1 MSGNEKMR
9 SFGIRVFSFF
19 FVLFLSGFWIQGGGL
34 GKRKREMRRKG
45 RGGFIRGCMVGYRY
59 YKWVERGG
67 SFEALKGE
75 GG

>member
-1 MSGNEKMR
+1 MIGNEKMR

-19 FVLFLSGFWIQGGGL
+19 LFCFCLVSGYKGWL
-34 GKRKREMRRKG
+34 DKRRREMRRKG

-67 SFEALKGE
+67 SLRL
-75 GG
+75 

>member
-1 MSGNEKMR
+1 
-9 SFGIRVFSFF
+9 
-19 FVLFLSGFWIQGGGL
+19 
-34 GKRKREMRRKG
+34 MRRKG

>member
-1 MSGNEKMR
+1 MKKCGVLVFVFFHSFLFCFCLVSGYK
-9 SFGIRVFSFF
+9 
-19 FVLFLSGFWIQGGGL
+19 GGL

-59 YKWVERGG
+59 YKWVEGGG